1 MAGTVPRS
9 FRLDSELFDE
19 LATYAK
25 NSGLS
30 NTEAVEAA
38 IRLLLE
44 RSADCTTECTTC
56 TTECTT
62 DETDWKSLY
71 FSEKDRADK
80 LNDDLAEA
88 FKRNQATT
96 EKLADDVRALSD
108 RVGAAQALH
117 AADKPGLV
125 TPADGLEIVK
135 SDPNP
140 ERSQKLKWRQRI
152 RILFR
157 GKA

>member
-38 IRLLLE
+38 IRLLL
-44 RSADCTTECTTC
+44 DCTTDCTTRTTECTTC

-62 DETDWKSLY
+62 DETDWRSLY

-96 EKLADDVRALSD
+96 EKLADDVRALTD
-108 RVGAAQALH
+108 RLGAAQALH
-117 AADKPGLV
+117 AVDKSALV
-125 TPADGLEIVK
+125 APADGVEIEI
-135 SDPNP
+135 P
-140 ERSQKLKWRQRI
+140 ERSQKFKWRQRF